1 MAGVEY
7 VRVDRDYFEAR
18 GLRRAAGTWSLW
30 AMGVGAVISGDFFG
44 WNFGLGA
51 GGFGGLFVAT
61 LVMVVMYAGLC
72 FSIAEMSPALP
83 HTGGAYSFART
94 AMGPFAGYVTGL
106 AENMEFVLTP
116 AVIVVGIGGYLGAIF
131 GTPDAWQPLWWLLT
145 YAVFVTLNIAGA
157 ELSFRVTVIVTVLAL
172 AILAVFYVGAIP
184 HFDLERYAFDVEPQP
199 GASRFL
205 PKGWLGVL
213 GALPFAMWFFLAIEQ
228 LPLAAEESHDPV
240 RDLPRGLLY
249 GFATLVA
256 CALATLLMGAGI
268 APGARALS
276 TSNEPLFDG
285 LRTVFGAGLG
295 HTVLAL
301 VAVTGLV
308 ASFHS
313 ILFAYGRQI
322 YSLSRAGY
330 FPRVLS
336 LTHRS
341 RKTPHVALVAG
352 AVLGYGAALGI
363 FYLGGD
369 HPVGAA
375 LINLA
380 VFGAV
385 VSYAL
390 QMTSFLVLRF
400 KFPALER
407 PYRSPL
413 GVAGAAVALMLALVT
428 LGTLLIVDPVYRQV
442 VLLAVGWFGAGLLY
456 FFLVGRRRLVYA
468 PEEEF
473 ALRARESE

>member
-7 VRVDRDYFEAR
+7 ERVDRHYFEAR
-18 GLRRAAGTWSLW
+18 RLRRAAGTWSLW

-51 GGFGGLFVAT
+51 GGFGGLLVAT
-61 LVMVVMYAGLC
+61 LIMAVMYAGLC

-131 GTPDAWQPLWWLLT
+131 GTPEAWQPLWWLVT
-145 YAVFVTLNIAGA
+145 YAVFVALNVAGA
-157 ELSFRVTVIVTVLAL
+157 ELTFRVTVIVTLLAL
-172 AILAVFYVGAIP
+172 TILVIFYVGAVP
-184 HFDLERYAFDVEPQP
+184 HLDLARYAFDIEPQA
-199 GASRFL
+199 GGSIFL

-249 GFATLVA
+249 GFATLVV
-256 CALATLLMGAGI
+256 CALGTLVMGAGI
-268 APGARALS
+268 APGAHALS
-276 TSNEPLFDG
+276 TSSEPLFEG
-285 LRTVFGAGLG
+285 LRTVFGSGVGQTL
-295 HTVLAL
+295 LSL

-330 FPRVLS
+330 FPRALS
-336 LTHRS
+336 LTHS
-341 RKTPHVALVAG
+341 TRKTPYVALVTG
-352 AVLGYGAALGI
+352 AILGYAAALGI

-400 KFPALER
+400 KFPGLER

-413 GVAGAAVALMLALVT
+413 GVAGATVALVLALVT
-428 LGTLLIVDPVYRQV
+428 LGTLLVVDPVYRRV
-442 VLLAVGWFGAGLLY
+442 VLLAVAWFGAGLLY
-456 FFLVGRRRLVYA
+456 FHLVGRKRLVYA

-473 ALRARESE
+473 AVRARGTE